1 MEFFNPNS
9 NVNFMGI
16 RRVTVTISVILM
28 LVSII
33 SLCTRGLN
41 FGLDFTGGSLV
52 EVGFAQAT
60 EQSDV
65 QKALEK
71 AGFKSPVVQRYDSKD
86 FSIRLGPSEGEGPAI
101 KGEAAA
107 GDENRIDSRS
117 ARITARVGKALAD
130 AGHPANVKPSVYVGP
145 QVGKELATTGLVAVF
160 LVLVGIMGYIAIR
173 FEWRFAAATVLTEFH
188 DVILTLG
195 FFSLTGLEFDL
206 TVLAAVLAVD
216 GYSVNDTIVVFDR
229 VRELFRS
236 TRREGPLE
244 ILNRAVNNTLSR
256 TIMTSLATMVTV
268 VALFFFGGQSLH
280 GFSIALIVGIIV
292 GTLSSIFFACPMLHI
307 FGVSKQD
314 LMPKLRDEA
323 ELARRP

>member
-16 RRVTVTISVILM
+16 RRYTVSISVILM
-28 LVSII
+28 IVSIV

-41 FGLDFTGGSLV
+41 FGLDFTGGS
-52 EVGFAQAT
+52 EVDVTFSQPT
-60 EQSDV
+60 EQADV
-65 QKALEK
+65 SGALQK
-71 AGFKSPVVQRYDSKD
+71 AGFKGAVVQRFDTRNY
-86 FSIRLGPSEGEGPAI
+86 SIRLGPNEGADSA
-101 KGEAAA
+101 KQQASASQSS
-107 GDENRIDSRS
+107 IDARS
-117 ARITARVGKALAD
+117 AAITNHVQQALANG
-130 AGHPANVKPSVYVGP
+130 GHPATVKPSVYVGP
-145 QVGKELATTGLVAVF
+145 QVGKELAQSGIVAVF
-160 LVLVGIMGYIAIR
+160 VVLGGIMAYIAIR

-188 DVILTLG
+188 DVIITLG
-195 FFSLTGLEFDL
+195 FFSITGIEFDL

-236 TRREGPLE
+236 SRKEGPLQ
-244 ILNRAVNNTLSR
+244 ILDRAVNNTLSR

-268 VALFFFGGQSLH
+268 VALFFFGGSSLH
-280 GFSIALIVGIIV
+280 GFSIALMVGIII
-292 GTLSSIFFACPMLHI
+292 GTLSSIFFACPMLNI

-314 LMPKLRDEA
+314 LMPKVRDEA

>member
-16 RRVTVTISVILM
+16 RRYTVAISVILM
-28 LVSII
+28 VVSIV

-52 EVGFAQAT
+52 EVTFAQPT
-60 EQSDV
+60 EQHDV
-65 QKALEK
+65 SLALEK
-71 AGFKSPVVQRYDSKD
+71 AGFKGALVQRFDTKN
-86 FSIRLGPSEGEGPAI
+86 FSIRLGPSEG
-101 KGEAAA
+101 GESAKQQA
-107 GDENRIDSRS
+107 GDQSGVDARNTAITNR
-117 ARITARVGKALAD
+117 VQKALVD
-130 AGHPANVKPSVYVGP
+130 SGHPADVKPSVFVGP
-145 QVGKELATTGLVAVF
+145 QVGKELATNGIVAVIV
-160 LVLVGIMGYIAIR
+160 VLSGIMIYIAIR
-173 FEWRFAAATVLTEFH
+173 FEWRFAAATVLTEIH
-188 DVILTLG
+188 DVIITLG
-195 FFSLTGLEFDL
+195 FFSVTGIEFDL

-236 TRREGPLE
+236 ARKEGALE

-256 TIMTSLATMVTV
+256 TIMTSLATMLTV
-268 VALFFFGGQSLH
+268 VALFFFGGPTLH
-280 GFSIALIVGIIV
+280 GFSTALIVGIIV

-314 LMPKLRDEA
+314 LMPKLRDDA